1 MPETVT
7 LKILY
12 IEIQFT
18 TGRKKRK
25 TAAIHAHLDPPSSK
39 HFIRFSQPDLIATDS
54 FVRRITT

>member
-25 TAAIHAHLDPPSSK
+25 TAAISSAPIEGREK
-39 HFIRFSQPDLIATDS
+39 GRKSLIINFLAIKMARF
-54 FVRRITT
+54 